1 MIYLSARTR
10 HDTVDPRPE
19 ARQAMR
25 LLQAIM
31 AQLQLSP
38 DVLEQH
44 IPQSL
49 YTQYEFLAR
58 TAETSGAFRLLSVV
72 G

>member
-1 MIYLSARTR
+1 
-10 HDTVDPRPE
+10 
-19 ARQAMR
+19 MR
-25 LLQAIM
+25 LLTAIM

-44 IPQSL
+44 IPQTL

-58 TAETSGAFRLLSVV
+58 TAETSGSFRLLSVV